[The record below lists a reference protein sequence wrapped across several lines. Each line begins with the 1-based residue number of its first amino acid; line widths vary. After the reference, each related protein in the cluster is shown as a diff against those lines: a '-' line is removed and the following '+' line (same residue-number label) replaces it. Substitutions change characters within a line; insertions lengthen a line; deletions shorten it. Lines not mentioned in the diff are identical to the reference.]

1 MAPSLDHVFT
11 MRMYTSPAKA
21 VVIPEAKGKNHRII
35 AFLTHGNIKGS
46 GFEAELQ
53 PGGADWILF
62 RNSEGH
68 SFYIYFQG
76 VLQIDDKWMEVF
88 TGGPKAR
95 TLEFGENYWL
105 SAPVLE
111 TSHPDFK
118 WVERSEFVGELR
130 WFIDEDGSVAVENA
144 IYKVLP
150 SSKMRRW
157 VSQFGDDNIIL
168 LFTSIISII
177 ISVSIHAIDEMAED
191 ERLGDTLTNK
201 SARVRQFHTRSKTGC
216 ASCRSRRK
224 RCDEQKPQCNNCI
237 NLGRVCSYSPIK
249 IPLRE
254 RRAQQKEVQP
264 WEQTPWHIEQPSQQ
278 LSVKRTPIPT
288 PLRFM
293 NQDREYNRLACEMPL
308 KSHELFQYLFKC
320 QQGLKGSQKTTA
332 ANCLVR
338 LTDDSCALRSTI
350 LLAGMHFCFQNG
362 NLASFESTFLYHKV
376 EVMRYINK
384 WIASNNHKHDTTI
397 FRQMA
402 TLAFTEV
409 CTGEVLGAEA
419 HASGLLAIIE
429 NAAARD
435 KKENPDISNFKT
447 PEQELANRYFIM
459 AYTYICGLKSLLGGV
474 CRLGGFDDARIED
487 FSAKEL
493 VEMSY
498 IWHKGEASQSWA
510 LKLQALR
517 LLPFFLTPLPEGATL
532 TYADGREIIQ
542 SLREFTTA
550 TGIDPSSTS
559 VCTDP
564 PDKIFDNFWRRG
576 PASRLLG
583 ECVLAHV
590 ETISVKKKRSQ
601 GLGRPGTSFE
611 GPWCALVTS
620 AIIYGQTI
628 LGALEPVDK
637 RMHKYT
643 ITLFHHDML
652 SYLEESRASTD
663 PGFILW
669 LLILGLIGCYTYPKG
684 ERDQTPHPSFL
695 FFQMAIKRQA
705 KEMDISSWSEA
716 NLALAKVVWPS
727 KNDGFEFVED
737 LWNEAFS
744 LRS

>member
-1 MAPSLDHVFT
+1 
-11 MRMYTSPAKA
+11 
-21 VVIPEAKGKNHRII
+21 
-35 AFLTHGNIKGS
+35 
-46 GFEAELQ
+46 
-53 PGGADWILF
+53 
-62 RNSEGH
+62 
-68 SFYIYFQG
+68 
-76 VLQIDDKWMEVF
+76 
-88 TGGPKAR
+88 
-95 TLEFGENYWL
+95 
-105 SAPVLE
+105 
-111 TSHPDFK
+111 
-118 WVERSEFVGELR
+118 
-130 WFIDEDGSVAVENA
+130 
-144 IYKVLP
+144 
-150 SSKMRRW
+150 
-157 VSQFGDDNIIL
+157 
-168 LFTSIISII
+168 
-177 ISVSIHAIDEMAED
+177 
-191 ERLGDTLTNK
+191 
-201 SARVRQFHTRSKTGC
+201 
-216 ASCRSRRK
+216 
-224 RCDEQKPQCNNCI
+224 
-237 NLGRVCSYSPIK
+237 
-249 IPLRE
+249 
-254 RRAQQKEVQP
+254 
-264 WEQTPWHIEQPSQQ
+264 
-278 LSVKRTPIPT
+278 
-288 PLRFM
+288 
-293 NQDREYNRLACEMPL
+293 
-308 KSHELFQYLFKC
+308 
-320 QQGLKGSQKTTA
+320 
-332 ANCLVR
+332 
-338 LTDDSCALRSTI
+338 
-350 LLAGMHFCFQNG
+350 
-362 NLASFESTFLYHKV
+362 
-376 EVMRYINK
+376 MRYINK

-532 TYADGREIIQ
+532 TYADGHEIIQ

-620 AIIYGQTI
+620 AIIYGQAI

-643 ITLFHHDML
+643 ITLFHHDMF

-684 ERDQTPHPSFL
+684 EKDQTPHPSFL
-695 FFQMAIKRQA
+695 FFQVAIRRQA

-716 NLALAKVVWPS
+716 NFALAKVVWPS

-744 LRS
+744 LRSEI

>member
-1 MAPSLDHVFT
+1 
-11 MRMYTSPAKA
+11 
-21 VVIPEAKGKNHRII
+21 
-35 AFLTHGNIKGS
+35 
-46 GFEAELQ
+46 
-53 PGGADWILF
+53 
-62 RNSEGH
+62 
-68 SFYIYFQG
+68 
-76 VLQIDDKWMEVF
+76 
-88 TGGPKAR
+88 
-95 TLEFGENYWL
+95 
-105 SAPVLE
+105 
-111 TSHPDFK
+111 
-118 WVERSEFVGELR
+118 
-130 WFIDEDGSVAVENA
+130 
-144 IYKVLP
+144 
-150 SSKMRRW
+150 
-157 VSQFGDDNIIL
+157 
-168 LFTSIISII
+168 
-177 ISVSIHAIDEMAED
+177 MAED

-320 QQGLKGSQKTTA
+320 QQGLKGNQKTTA
-332 ANCLVR
+332 ANCLA
-338 LTDDSCALRSTI
+338 D
-350 LLAGMHFCFQNG
+350 G
-362 NLASFESTFLYHKV
+362 NFGFY
-376 EVMRYINK
+376 R
-384 WIASNNHKHDTTI
+384 
-397 FRQMA
+397 
-402 TLAFTEV
+402 
-409 CTGEVLGAEA
+409 GEVLGAEA

-716 NLALAKVVWPS
+716 NFALAKVVWPS

>member
-53 PGGADWILF
+53 PGGADWILRDPETNTGHLDVRVQF

-130 WFIDEDGSVAVENA
+130 WFIDEDG
-144 IYKVLP
+144 
-150 SSKMRRW
+150 
-157 VSQFGDDNIIL
+157 
-168 LFTSIISII
+168 
-177 ISVSIHAIDEMAED
+177 
-191 ERLGDTLTNK
+191 
-201 SARVRQFHTRSKTGC
+201 
-216 ASCRSRRK
+216 
-224 RCDEQKPQCNNCI
+224 NNCI

-669 LLILGLIGCYTYPKG
+669 LLILGLISCYTYPKG

-695 FFQMAIKRQA
+695 FFQMAIRRQA

-716 NLALAKVVWPS
+716 NFALAKVVWPS

-737 LWNEAFS
+737 LWNEAFL
-744 LRS
+744 LRSQI

>member
-53 PGGADWILF
+53 PGGADWILRDPETNTGHLDVRVQF

-150 SSKMRRW
+150 S
-157 VSQFGDDNIIL
+157 I
-168 LFTSIISII
+168 
-177 ISVSIHAIDEMAED
+177 
-191 ERLGDTLTNK
+191 
-201 SARVRQFHTRSKTGC
+201 
-216 ASCRSRRK
+216 
-224 RCDEQKPQCNNCI
+224 
-237 NLGRVCSYSPIK
+237 
-249 IPLRE
+249 
-254 RRAQQKEVQP
+254 
-264 WEQTPWHIEQPSQQ
+264 
-278 LSVKRTPIPT
+278 
-288 PLRFM
+288 
-293 NQDREYNRLACEMPL
+293 
-308 KSHELFQYLFKC
+308 FKC
-320 QQGLKGSQKTTA
+320 QQGLKSSQKTFA

-362 NLASFESTFLYHKV
+362 NLGSFESTFLYHKV

-435 KKENPDISNFKT
+435 KKENPDISNFKS

-459 AYTYICGLKSLLGGV
+459 AYAYICGLKSLLGGV
-474 CRLGGFDDARIED
+474 CRLGGFDNARIED
-487 FSAKEL
+487 FSAREL

-517 LLPFFLTPLPEGATL
+517 LLPFFLTPLPQGATL

-542 SLREFTTA
+542 TLREFTTA
-550 TGIDPSSTS
+550 TGIDPSSTC

-601 GLGRPGTSFE
+601 GLARPGTSFE

-620 AIIYGQTI
+620 AIIYGQAI

-652 SYLEESRASTD
+652 SYLDESRGSTD

-669 LLILGLIGCYTYPKG
+669 LLIIGLIGCHTYPKG
-684 ERDQTPHPSFL
+684 EKDQTPHPSFL
-695 FFQMAIKRQA
+695 FFQMAVRRQA
-705 KEMDISSWSEA
+705 KEMNISSWSEA
-716 NLALAKVVWPS
+716 NSILAKVVWPS
-727 KNDGFEFVED
+727 KNDRFEFVED

-744 LRS
+744 LRSEI